1 MDSIWV
7 VLVLDLR
14 QQQARESHHAHRVP
28 AEVVTLLDIVP
39 VDVAERRDETCAEGC
54 ASRPVRWVGSRAVMV
69 RRCRAP

>member
-1 MDSIWV
+1 MDSIW

-39 VDVAERRDETCAEGC
+39 VDVAERRDETCAE
-54 ASRPVRWVGSRAVMV
+54 AAPAVLFVGLGAER
-69 RRCRAP
+69 